1 MFTGIIEEKG
11 IVSSIKQKGQS
22 LTLSVRAE
30 KILIDVSLGD
40 SIAVNGVCLTVTTFT
55 KHLFTADVMPETFQA
70 TTLKQLVNGSPV
82 NLERAM
88 PATGRFGGHIVSGHI
103 DGMGV
108 IKKREPAHNAIYFEV
123 GASND
128 LLRYIVPK
136 GSIAIDGTSLTVFD
150 VSKDRFTISIIPHTL
165 DETIFGIKQ
174 PGDSVNLECDV
185 IGKYVEKML
194 TVNKQSES
202 TNLAQLLQENGF

>member
-11 IVSSIKQKGQS
+11 IVSSIKQQGQS
-22 LTLSVRAE
+22 LILSVKAE
-30 KILIDVSLGD
+30 KVLRDVSLGD
-40 SIAVNGVCLTVTTFT
+40 SIAVNGVCLTVTTLT
-55 KHLFTADVMPETFQA
+55 EHLFTADVMPETFQA
-70 TTLKQLVNGSPV
+70 TTLKQLVSGSPV

-108 IKKREPAHNAIYFEV
+108 IKKRETAHNAISFEI
-123 GASND
+123 GASDD

-150 VSKDRFTISIIPHTL
+150 VSRDRFTISIIPHTL
-165 DETIFGIKQ
+165 EETIFGVKQ

-194 TVNKQSES
+194 SVNNSKS

>member
-11 IVSSIKQKGQS
+11 IVSSIKQQGQS
-22 LTLSVRAE
+22 LILAVKAE
-30 KILIDVSLGD
+30 KVLRDVSLGD

-103 DGMGV
+103 DGIGV
-108 IKKREPAHNAIYFEV
+108 IKKRETAHNAISFEI
-123 GASND
+123 GTSDD

-150 VSKDRFTISIIPHTL
+150 VSRDRFTISIIPHTL
-165 DETIFGIKQ
+165 EETIFGVKQ

-194 TVNKQSES
+194 TVNNSKS